1 MVTSLCLDFQV
12 WCFKFLFLL
21 TLSDRA
27 DTGVGHWDSPPP
39 PQLSAHKPVSPHSA
53 APAQRSAQSKKSL
66 AFNLTTTS
74 FFFYLNCL
82 SIWPPHLFRCA
93 LKLYT
98 YIHTCTYVFICCLFD
113 NVRLDEGGKKHLR
126 LTTER
131 SKKPTMAREWR
142 KLNQKNKSRTETEVV
157 EKKKKEVMELV
168 FLEAKLL
175 YYSIFFRS
183 GASLK
188 SAS

>member
-1 MVTSLCLDFQV
+1 MLKVF
-12 WCFKFLFLL
+12 
-21 TLSDRA
+21 RA
-27 DTGVGHWDSPPP
+27 
-39 PQLSAHKPVSPHSA
+39 
-53 APAQRSAQSKKSL
+53 
-66 AFNLTTTS
+66 
-74 FFFYLNCL
+74 
-82 SIWPPHLFRCA
+82 FRA

-168 FLEAKLL
+168 FLEASFSTTL
-175 YYSIFFRS
+175 IIFRS
-183 GASLK
+183 GASLQ
-188 SAS
+188 SASSPNSPSAP

>member
-1 MVTSLCLDFQV
+1 MLKVF
-12 WCFKFLFLL
+12 
-21 TLSDRA
+21 RA
-27 DTGVGHWDSPPP
+27 
-39 PQLSAHKPVSPHSA
+39 
-53 APAQRSAQSKKSL
+53 
-66 AFNLTTTS
+66 
-74 FFFYLNCL
+74 
-82 SIWPPHLFRCA
+82 FRA